1 MKISIISASHRT
13 NSQSKKVS
21 DLLHK
26 DLLNLES
33 DLSVF
38 SLDLSDVLLP
48 FWSHDK
54 KNGKGVWGEVW
65 NSISDNLNK
74 SDGFILVLPE
84 YGGMATPAAKN
95 IFLLC
100 GNGEFAHKPG
110 LIVSVSSGNGGAYPI
125 AELRSSSY
133 KNTHL
138 MWIPENIII
147 RNVEE
152 FNPEEHGKNIPEWL
166 DDRINYVLRL
176 FLAYTS
182 NMKPLREMVNRK
194 DFGNGM

>member
-1 MKISIISASHRT
+1 MKISIISASHRI
-13 NSQSKKVS
+13 NSQSKKIQGF
-21 DLLHK
+21 LHK
-26 DLLNLES
+26 NLS
-33 DLSVF
+33 IINSKLDVF
-38 SLDLSDVLLP
+38 CLDLGEVLLP
-48 FWSHDK
+48 LWSPEK
-54 KNGKGVWGEVW
+54 KGKGIWRETW

-74 SDGFILVLPE
+74 SDGFILVVPE

-100 GNGEFAHKPG
+100 GSGEFAHKPG

-125 AELRSSSY
+125 SELRMSSY
-133 KNTHL
+133 KNTHI

-152 FNPEEHGKNIPEWL
+152 FNPGAHGDSIPKWL
-166 DDRINYVLRL
+166 DNRIDYVLKL
-176 FLAYTS
+176 LLAYAL
-182 NMKPLREMVNRK
+182 NMKPLREIVNRK

>member
-1 MKISIISASHRT
+1 M
-13 NSQSKKVS
+13 
-21 DLLHK
+21 LHK
-26 DLLNLES
+26 ELLNLGS
-33 DLSVF
+33 DLGVF
-38 SLDLSDVLLP
+38 ALDLADVSLP
-48 FWSHDK
+48 LWSPDK
-54 KNGKGVWGEVW
+54 KNSIGIWGKTW
-65 NSISDNLNK
+65 NSISDNLNR
-74 SDGFILVLPE
+74 SDGFILVVPE

-100 GNGEFAHKPG
+100 DNGELAHKPG

-125 AELRSSSY
+125 SELRSSSY
-133 KNTHL
+133 KNTHI

-152 FNPEEHGKNIPEWL
+152 FSPGSHGDNIPEWL
-166 DDRINYVLRL
+166 DERIDYVLKL

-182 NMKPLREMVNRK
+182 NMKPLREIVNRK